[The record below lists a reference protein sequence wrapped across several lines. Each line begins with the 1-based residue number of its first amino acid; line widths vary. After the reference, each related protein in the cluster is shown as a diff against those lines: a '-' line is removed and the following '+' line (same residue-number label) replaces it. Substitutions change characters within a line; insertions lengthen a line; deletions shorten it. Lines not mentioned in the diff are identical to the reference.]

1 MDMKV
6 TVIAVGLL
14 LISTIA
20 TAGCISTSQSSP
32 TPTSRL
38 FAEVS
43 ASPSI
48 QATPTPSAGPQ
59 DVIAYFEGIL
69 TGMKFAI
76 KQPLSH
82 SINTIGN
89 DVYRGTVASGTTT
102 ASVEIQTFDNIQ
114 DTQQG
119 AQAYRDAFVGQG
131 YVTRDDQSTYWSGT
145 TNTGEAWIIVDTTD
159 LYVMAFW
166 Y

>member
-14 LISTIA
+14 LIGTIA
-20 TAGCISTSQSSP
+20 AAGCISTSQSSP
-32 TPTSRL
+32 SPTSRL

-43 ASPSI
+43 TTPSVR
-48 QATPTPSAGPQ
+48 ATPTPSAGPK
-59 DVIAYFEGIL
+59 DVVEYFEGLL
-69 TGMKFAI
+69 TGMKWVI

-89 DVYRGTVASGTTT
+89 DVYRGTVARGTTT
-102 ASVEIQTFDNIQ
+102 ATVTIETCDNIQ
-114 DTQQG
+114 DTQTR
-119 AQAYRDAFVGQG
+119 ALDYRNSFINQG

-159 LYVMAFW
+159 LYVMAFN